1 MKKMLLAFAVA
12 LCTGTASAQTIR
24 NLGIGT
30 ASPDTTAILDI
41 VSTSKGILLPRMT
54 TDQRDA
60 IVAPANALLIYNTDQ
75 QCYNF
80 YDSVANQ
87 WQGMGC
93 TGNAGIGI
101 ADPDCGTAVISGASF
116 QVGKVVTNVL
126 TIDVNVTQAGP
137 WSYSQSVNGI
147 TFSGSG
153 IFADTGTLTLTLT
166 AAGTPQTA
174 GTSFA
179 TISINK
185 GAACPVGFTTTYGP
199 SSGTVNCTNAL
210 INGTYTAGTVLNAAN
225 TITLPVNIASPGTY
239 SITTNTVNGYSFSA
253 SGTFV
258 STGLQNVIL
267 AGTATPT
274 AAGTN
279 SFTITYGAS
288 TCSKS
293 VTVGSGAATV
303 ATITCG
309 GSVVT
314 GTLTQGI
321 PASSVTVSVPYT
333 GGNGGSY
340 SAISINSTTVT
351 GLTATAAAGNVAN
364 GNGNLVLTISGTPAG
379 NGTASFA
386 LSLGGQSC
394 SFTVP
399 VASPTP
405 PAPTLSFCTGT
416 GELNH
421 AQRVGTY
428 TIGGN
433 SVTVTST
440 TTGSI
445 STNSYTTCGLTTKSG
460 GTEMANNSTLTLN
473 FSRPVSNIQIRV
485 GDLDINETLTVTTS
499 NGNPTITKFGGT
511 CPGNFIVTGNTM
523 TGNIGGAG
531 YTNGASSN
539 LNFGGIYFTTLTLS
553 YAGGTG
559 LIGVSYCYGNAASR

>member
-1 MKKMLLAFAVA
+1 MKKILYLLFVV
-12 LCTGTASAQTIR
+12 LGTSGTASAQYGR
-24 NLGIGT
+24 VGIGT
-30 ASPDTTAILDI
+30 IFPDSSSALDI
-41 VSTSKGILLPRMT
+41 VSPSKGVLIPRLT
-54 TDQRDA
+54 SVKRDL
-60 IVAPANALLIYNTDQ
+60 IIAPVNNTLIYNTDQ
-75 QCYNF
+75 QCYNY
-80 YDSVANQ
+80 YDAIALL
-87 WQGMGC
+87 WKGIGC
-93 TGNAGIGI
+93 PSSDGTGI
-101 ADPDCGTAVISGASF
+101 ADVDCSSAVLTGSFYVGQQASN
-116 QVGKVVTNVL
+116 VVTVN
-126 TIDVNVTQAGP
+126 VNVTQTGT
-137 WSYSQSVNGI
+137 WGYTSTVNGI
-147 TFSGSG
+147 TISCSDSFAALGAQTITLRADG
-153 IFADTGTLTLTLT
+153 IPATTGTFL
-166 AAGTPQTA
+166 
-174 GTSFA
+174 S
-179 TISINK
+179 TISINR
-185 GAACPVGFTTTYGP
+185 GNPCQLGFTVGYGT
-199 SSGTVNCTNAL
+199 SSGTPTCGTATVNGSYGAGTGL
-210 INGTYTAGTVLNAAN
+210 NGTN
-225 TITLPVNIASPGTY
+225 TITLPVAVTSPGTY
-239 SITTNTVNGYSFSA
+239 TIGSNTMNGYSFGPA
-253 SGTFV
+253 TGTFAA
-258 STGLQNVIL
+258 TGPQTITLN
-267 AGTATPT
+267 GTGTPV
-274 AAGTN
+274 AAGTDN
-279 SFTITYGAS
+279 FTITYGAS
-288 TCSKS
+288 TCGKS
-293 VTVGSGAATV
+293 IAVVTTPAA
-303 ATITCG
+303 ITTLNCAG
-309 GSVVT
+309 RVVT
-314 GTLTQGI
+314 GTLTQGS
-321 PASSVTVSVPYT
+321 PAGSVSVSVPYT
-333 GGNGGSY
+333 GGNGGNY
-340 SAISINSTTVT
+340 AAISISSTTVT

-485 GDLDINETLTVTTS
+485 EDLDINETLTVTTS

-559 LIGVSYCYGNAASR
+559 LIGVSYCYGNATSL